1 MSGITTRPVYGKLQ
15 KHSTDKDLRENYY
28 VTGQAIG
35 SNRRAL
41 DTIAYGVYE
50 VLDSVVESGS
60 TDNLV
65 KITGHGARIGDVLRI
80 ETSANNIN
88 EFEVF
93 IDHIVDA
100 NNFELAAV
108 LSASLTAGDTIKI
121 MRPIVPK
128 LSSDG
133 VTLASIASSP
143 IQFLKNGST
152 VTVNEDTGTPTNN
165 IPLPVKL
172 VDITGDVNITA
183 GDINVQNT
191 DMGANF
197 DSMRIGDGSGSYAPI
212 GQDDNA
218 ASLGVA
224 LSTEQEQLLTD
235 IELNTNTALVT
246 LGLAADA
253 AAGTDTDNTGFIS
266 LFKRNL
272 QRITSLIALFPSSIG
287 QKNKAGSLSVT
298 LASDNDALAVT
309 GPLTD
314 TQLRATAV
322 PVSGPLTDTQL
333 RATAVPVSGPL
344 TDTQLRAAAVPVSA
358 SSLPL
363 PTGAATET
371 TLGSVDTN
379 IGALADA
386 AVSNP
391 ASNASVIAALKGLLT
406 LLTLTN
412 TKLDTLDTNTSSEL
426 DSHSTQTVTS
436 GSAVTFTAPASA
448 RFMVIQNSLASSGAA
463 RFVKS
468 SSTPTA
474 SDGFYLGVGQ
484 STALLP
490 AGSLKVIAT
499 TASEDADISVLW
511 FV

>member
-15 KHSTDKDLRENYY
+15 KHSTEKDLRENYY

-60 TDNLV
+60 TDSLV

-93 IDHIVDA
+93 IDNIVDA

-128 LSSDG
+128 LSADG

-143 IQFLKNGST
+143 IQFIKNGST

-212 GQDDNA
+212 GQEASAD
-218 ASLGVA
+218 SLGVV

-246 LGLAADA
+246 IGLATDA
-253 AAGTDTDNTGFIS
+253 AAATDTGNTGFIS

-272 QRITSLIALFPSSIG
+272 EKLTSLISLFPSSIG

-298 LASDNDALAVT
+298 LASDNDSLAVT

-314 TQLRATAV
+314 AQLRATAVPVSGPLTDAQLRATAV

-333 RATAVPVSGPL
+333 RATAVPISV
-344 TDTQLRAAAVPVSA
+344 AF
-358 SSLPL
+358 LPL
-363 PTGAATET
+363 PSGASTEATLLEA
-371 TLGSVDTN
+371 SIN
-379 IGALADA
+379 IGDITDA
-386 AVSNP
+386 SVSNP
-391 ASNASVIAALKGLLT
+391 ASNASVISALKGLLT
-406 LLTLTN
+406 LITSSN
-412 TKLDTLDTNTSSEL
+412 TKLDTIDDNTSALSI
-426 DSHSTQTVTS
+426 DSMSQSTTD
-436 GSAVTFTAPASA
+436 ASA
-448 RFMVIQNSLASSGAA
+448 TLSAPVGAKGFTIQNSTRASGAL
-463 RFVKS
+463 RFTKTGGGA
-468 SSTPTA
+468 STSA
-474 SDGFYLGVGQ
+474 GFLLEPGQ
-484 STALLP
+484 STSYQEGAS
-490 AGSLKVIAT
+490 SLDIFAVDGVAVDACVIWY
-499 TASEDADISVLW
+499 V
-511 FV
+511 